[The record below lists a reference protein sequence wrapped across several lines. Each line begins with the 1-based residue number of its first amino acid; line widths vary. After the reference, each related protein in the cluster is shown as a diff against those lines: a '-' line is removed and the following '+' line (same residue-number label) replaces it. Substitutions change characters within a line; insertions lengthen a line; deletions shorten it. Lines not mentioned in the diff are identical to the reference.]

1 MYWVLLVLCLFI
13 SIFIEY
19 KKRYKEGDKVLIS
32 FIIPC
37 YGSEKTIRIVIEE
50 IKNTIKENKKYK
62 YEIIAVNDQSPD
74 NVLNVLREIAK
85 NDKKIKVINLAK
97 NMNRPGALMAG
108 MSQAEGDYIVLMDD
122 DGQCPMD
129 NLWLLVNELE
139 KGHDI
144 AIAKY
149 PEKKQSKFKNFG
161 SFVNKKMTEFVIGK
175 PKGLMF
181 TNFTILKKF
190 VKDEIL
196 KYNNPYPYMTGLM
209 LRTTSDIVN
218 VEMEERE
225 RISGNTNFTFKKMF
239 SLWINGF
246 TAFSIKPLRIST
258 VIGFITALFG
268 FLYGIYIIIHKLF
281 VHSTVLQG
289 YSSLM
294 SIILFVSGIIML
306 MLGII
311 GEYIGRIYISINNSP
326 QYVIKEKINCTKKE
340 K

>member
-1 MYWVLLVLCLFI
+1 MV
-13 SIFIEY
+13 
-19 KKRYKEGDKVLIS
+19 IS

-37 YGSEKTIRIVIEE
+37 YGSEKTVGIVIEE
-50 IKNTIKENKKYK
+50 IKNLIKKNKKYD
-62 YEIIAVNDQSPD
+62 YEIVAVNDQSPD
-74 NVLNVLREIAK
+74 NVLTVLK
-85 NDKKIKVINLAK
+85 SLSKKDKKIKVINLAK

-108 MSQAEGDYIVLMDD
+108 MSEATGDYIVLMDD
-122 DGQCPMD
+122 DGQCPMN
-129 NLWLLVNELE
+129 NLWLLVDELE

-161 SFVNKKMTEFVIGK
+161 SYVNKKMTEFVIGK
-175 PKGLMF
+175 PKELMF

-190 VKDEIL
+190 VKDEML
-196 KYNNPYPYMTGLM
+196 KYSNPYPYMTGLM

-225 RISGNTNFTFKKMF
+225 RITGNTNFTFKKML

-258 VIGFITALFG
+258 VIGFIIALLG
-268 FLYGIYIIIHKLF
+268 FLYGVFIILHKLF
-281 VHSTVLQG
+281 VHASVIQG

-294 SIILFVSGIIML
+294 SIILFVGGIIMI

-326 QYVIKEKINCTKKE
+326 QYVIKEKINCNNQKE
-340 K
+340 N